1 LSVARLP
8 EAIARFFP
16 IRTPIPS
23 LSSPTPISE
32 EGKEGSTD
40 ITVVTPSPSGTRPEL
55 LLPVLRSI
63 LTTVEE
69 IEEAVEK
76 TEMRMIGGSVLIV
89 YEGDELVLETALNVL
104 CGRVET
110 APPSASSSER
120 NQSVLPSQPS
130 AVAANRNLPVYAV
143 KVIDFAHTKIQE
155 GLGPD
160 EGVLLGLRTTISL
173 LEGRIKEVQE
183 VIESSE
189 GFV

>member
-8 EAIARFFP
+8 EAIAQFFP
-16 IRTPIPS
+16 IRTPILS

-32 EGKEGSTD
+32 EGKGSTD
-40 ITVVTPSPSGTRPEL
+40 ITVTPSPSGTRPEL
-55 LLPVLRSI
+55 LLQVLRSI

-104 CGRVET
+104 PRVET
-110 APPSASSSER
+110 APPSASSSSDR

-130 AVAANRNLPVYAV
+130 AVAANRNPPIYAV

-173 LEGRIKEVQE
+173 LQGRIKEVQE
-183 VIESSE
+183 VIGSSE
-189 GFV
+189 SFV